1 MDAKE
6 GIMMWKRKG
15 GCKKGVGVR
24 ILMCKL
30 KAQMDKGEHSD
41 VEMKG
46 WMKKGAI

>member
-1 MDAKE
+1 MEKK
-6 GIMMWKRKG
+6 GWMQKG
-15 GCKKGVGVR
+15 GGVR

-30 KAQMDKGEHSD
+30 KAQMDKGWHSD